1 VWASF
6 DGAHQVDLTTM
17 AIDSVGHVA
26 GGVPFLSVGIAIG
39 GDAQGTLEQRMA
51 IANKRR
57 KVISESHAYH

>member
-1 VWASF
+1 MVWASF

-39 GDAQGTLEQRMA
+39 GDAQGTTRTENGDCEQ
-51 IANKRR
+51 KE
-57 KVISESHAYH
+57 KSD